1 MTDTIAEEILKK
13 DDCYWLINCPKAG
26 NLRKQIK
33 KLLTD
38 SKAKDNEIAEL
49 KAEHNRQQLI
59 KAKELLERDKRVK
72 DLEASQCDESCKI
85 WFDARKKMKTE
96 IEKLKER
103 FLLYVNYVNKNPNL
117 TPAAAI
123 ESLESLKM
131 RFCAIDTA
139 RTANP
144 CGKCF
149 YCKWIQREIDLFA
162 GRPKNRHTRP
172 TRRRPDEAYE
182 ALNKARIFAKKGV
195 DVEVKK

>member
-103 FLLYVNYVNKNPNL
+103 FLLYVN
-117 TPAAAI
+117 
-123 ESLESLKM
+123 SLESLKM